1 MLKLSKSWPV
11 RAYSSLFLCPF
22 NMSSLFFEHFL
33 AFWYKKM
40 LQVHFVLNLLIHE
53 ISHFSE
59 KILSLFTRFRS
70 WICSSLW
77 QWYCFYVLS
86 VDRATHIHTESF
98 TSIFVSLWIYRWK
111 KPMSSHLYLQLQ
123 SSIISF
129 SLVFFIFIFVTSFI
143 ANDIFRY
150 HYP

>member
-1 MLKLSKSWPV
+1 MLKLSKNWPV
-11 RAYSSLFLCPF
+11 RAYSSLFLCSF
-22 NMSSLFFEHFL
+22 NMSSLFFEHFV

-98 TSIFVSLWIYRWK
+98 TSVFISLWIYLWK
-111 KPMSSHLYLQLQ
+111 KNYEFTPIPSITVQYHKFQ
-123 SSIISF
+123 SCFLHFHICN
-129 SLVFFIFIFVTSFI
+129 IFHCKWYI
-143 ANDIFRY
+143 
-150 HYP
+150 